1 MWRETALFAIFT
13 DTLDLHPMKIIHTAD
28 WHIGHELYGY
38 DREEEFDCFFTQL
51 ANLMEKEQP
60 DALLVSGDVYDSY
73 MPSNAAVKQ
82 LNTALLSLHEASPET
97 EIILTAGN
105 HDSGLRLEAAAPPW
119 LSHRIHLIGTI
130 DPTLKRNRIEIEG
143 KGVVMAIPFCYPA
156 NFPHQES
163 DKVEERQK
171 SFFRRVSGRLSKE
184 SLPTVLM
191 AHLYLSHVQLNGTC
205 QPRGIV
211 GGSEAM
217 PLSDIG
223 TGYDYLAL
231 GHIHRRQRV
240 GERAHY
246 SGSPLPISFDEP
258 AEHGVLVVEPERGR
272 APRVDFRH
280 MKTRRPLLTLPE
292 EAVSYCDAIDLL
304 RTMDADVQAYIRLHV
319 KVNGDAPLPFDY
331 LEQATKALEGKSARY
346 CTVKVESPESVAA
359 ERVEQRMVSPD
370 ELNTHYTP
378 QRIVEMYLEDQPD
391 LSEEGRQELL
401 DLFGTIDEVCS
412 QAGITI

>member
-1 MWRETALFAIFT
+1 
-13 DTLDLHPMKIIHTAD
+13 MKIIHTAD
-28 WHIGHELYGY
+28 WHVGHELYGY
-38 DREEEFDCFFTQL
+38 DREADFEDFFAKL
-51 ANLMEKEQP
+51 VRLMREEQP

-73 MPSNAAVKQ
+73 MPSNAAVRQ
-82 LNTALLSLHEASPET
+82 LNTALLRLHEASPET

-130 DPTLKRNRIEIEG
+130 DPSLERNRIVIEG

-156 NFPHQES
+156 NFPHRES
-163 DKVEERQK
+163 DPVKGRQER
-171 SFFRRVSGRLSKE
+171 FFRQVSEQLIRE

-191 AHLYLSHVQLNGTC
+191 AHLYLSDARLNGTR
-205 QPRGIV
+205 QPRDIV

-217 PLSDIG
+217 PLSDVG

-240 GERAHY
+240 GDRAHY

-258 AEHGVLVVEPERGR
+258 AEHGVLVVELAKRKV
-272 APRVDFRH
+272 PRVDFRQ
-280 MKTRRPLLTLPE
+280 MKTLRPLLTLPE
-292 EAVSYCDAIDLL
+292 KAITYSDAIEIL
-304 RTMDADVQAYIRLHV
+304 RTIDADEQAYIRLHV
-319 KVNGDAPLPFDY
+319 QGDKPLPFDY

-346 CTVKVESPESVAA
+346 STVKVEYPESVVA

-370 ELNTHYTP
+370 ELNTYSP

-391 LSEEGRQELL
+391 LSEEGRKEFL
-401 DLFGTIDEVCS
+401 DLFSTIDEVCS
-412 QAGITI
+412 QEGITI

>member
-1 MWRETALFAIFT
+1 
-13 DTLDLHPMKIIHTAD
+13 MKIIHTAD
-28 WHIGHELYGY
+28 WHVGHELYGY
-38 DREEEFDCFFTQL
+38 DREEEFDCFFSQL
-51 ANLMEKEQP
+51 SDLMREEQP
-60 DALLVSGDVYDSY
+60 DALLVSGDVFDSY
-73 MPSNAAVKQ
+73 MPSNAAAKQ

-130 DPTLKRNRIEIEG
+130 DPTLERNRIEIEG

-156 NFPHQES
+156 NFPHREG
-163 DKVEERQK
+163 DRVEERQK
-171 SFFRRVSGRLSKE
+171 SFFQSVSEQLSRE

-191 AHLYLSHVQLNGTC
+191 AHLYLSGVQLNGTR
-205 QPRGIV
+205 QPRDIV

-217 PLSDIG
+217 VLSDVGI
-223 TGYDYLAL
+223 GYDYLAL

-240 GERAHY
+240 GDRAYY

-258 AEHGVLVVEPERGR
+258 AEYGVLVVELDKGK
-272 APRVDFRH
+272 ASRVDFRAL
-280 MKTRRPLLTLPE
+280 TTARPLLTLPE
-292 EAVSYCDAIDLL
+292 EAVSYSDAIDLL

-319 KVNGDAPLPFDY
+319 LGEPDKPLPFDY

-346 CTVKVESPESVAA
+346 CTVKVEYPESVAA
-359 ERVEQRMVSPD
+359 EREEQRMVSPD
-370 ELNTHYTP
+370 ELNTYSP

-391 LSEEGRQELL
+391 LSEEGRKELL

>member
-1 MWRETALFAIFT
+1 
-13 DTLDLHPMKIIHTAD
+13 MKIIHTAD
-28 WHIGHELYGY
+28 WHVGHELYGY
-38 DREEEFDCFFTQL
+38 DREEEFDYFFSQL
-51 ANLMEKEQP
+51 SHLMREEQP

-73 MPSNAAVKQ
+73 MPSNAAVRQ
-82 LNTALLSLHEASPET
+82 LNTALLRLHEASPET

-130 DPTLKRNRIEIEG
+130 DPNLERNRIEIEG

-156 NFPHQES
+156 NFPHPEG
-163 DKVEERQK
+163 DRVEERQK
-171 SFFRRVSGRLSKE
+171 SFFRRVSEQLSRE

-191 AHLYLSHVQLNGTC
+191 AHLYLSGVQLNGNR
-205 QPRGIV
+205 QSRDVV

-217 PLSDIG
+217 PLFDMG

-231 GHIHRRQRV
+231 GHIHRRQQLSDQ
-240 GERAHY
+240 ALY

-258 AEHGVLVVEPERGR
+258 AEHGVLVVELDRGI
-272 APRVDFRH
+272 APRVDFRALA
-280 MKTRRPLLTLPE
+280 TARPLLTMPE
-292 EAVSYCDAIDLL
+292 KAVTYSEAIRELSKIDSE
-304 RTMDADVQAYIRLHV
+304 TDAYIRLHV
-319 KVNGDAPLPFDY
+319 QVEPDKPLPFDY

-346 CTVKVESPESVAA
+346 CTVKVESPESVSA

-370 ELNTHYTP
+370 ELNTYSP
-378 QRIVEMYLEDQPD
+378 QRIVEMYLEEHTE

-412 QAGITI
+412 QEGITI

>member
-1 MWRETALFAIFT
+1 
-13 DTLDLHPMKIIHTAD
+13 MKIIHTAD

-51 ANLMEKEQP
+51 ADLMEKEKP

-73 MPSNAAVKQ
+73 MPSNAAVRQ

-171 SFFRRVSGRLSKE
+171 SFFQRVSEQLSKE

-191 AHLYLSHVQLNGTC
+191 AHLYLSGARLNGSR
-205 QPRGIV
+205 QPRDIV

-231 GHIHRRQRV
+231 GHIHRRQQLSNQ
-240 GERAHY
+240 AHY

-258 AEHGVLVVEPERGR
+258 AEHGVLVVELHKGK
-272 APRVDFRH
+272 APRVDFRAL
-280 MKTRRPLLTLPE
+280 TTARPLLTLTE
-292 EAVSYCDAIDLL
+292 QAVSYSDAIDLL
-304 RTMDADVQAYIRLHV
+304 RTMDADEQAYIRLHV
-319 KVNGDAPLPFDY
+319 LGEPDKPLPFDY

-346 CTVKVESPESVAA
+346 CTVMMEYPESVAA

-370 ELNTHYTP
+370 ELNTYSP

-401 DLFGTIDEVCS
+401 DLFGTIDEVCE
-412 QAGITI
+412 QEGIAI

>member
-1 MWRETALFAIFT
+1 
-13 DTLDLHPMKIIHTAD
+13 MKIIHTAD

-51 ANLMEKEQP
+51 ADLMEKEKP

-73 MPSNAAVKQ
+73 MPSNAAVRQ

-171 SFFRRVSGRLSKE
+171 SFFRRVSERLSKE

-191 AHLYLSHVQLNGTC
+191 AHLYLFGVQLNGTR
-205 QPRGIV
+205 QPCDIV

-217 PLSDIG
+217 QLSDIG

-240 GERAHY
+240 GDRALY

-258 AEHGVLVVEPERGR
+258 EEHGVLVVELHKGK
-272 APRVDFRH
+272 APRVDFRQ
-280 MKTRRPLLTLPE
+280 MKTLRPLLTLPE
-292 EAVSYCDAIDLL
+292 QAVSYSDAIDLL
-304 RTMDADVQAYIRLHV
+304 RTMDADEQAYIRLHV
-319 KVNGDAPLPFDY
+319 LGDKPLPFDY

-346 CTVKVESPESVAA
+346 CTIKVESPESLAA

-370 ELNTHYTP
+370 ELNTYSP
-378 QRIVEMYLEDQPD
+378 QRIVEMYLKDQPD
-391 LSEEGRQELL
+391 LSEEGRKELL

-412 QAGITI
+412 QEGITI

>member
-1 MWRETALFAIFT
+1 
-13 DTLDLHPMKIIHTAD
+13 MKIIHTAD

-38 DREEEFDCFFTQL
+38 DREEEFGYFFTQL
-51 ANLMEKEQP
+51 ADLMAEEQP

-130 DPTLKRNRIEIEG
+130 DPTLERNRIEIEG
-143 KGVVMAIPFCYPA
+143 NGVVMAIPFCYPA

-171 SFFRRVSGRLSKE
+171 SFFRRVSEQLSRE

-191 AHLYLSHVQLNGTC
+191 AHLYLSGARLNGTR
-205 QPRGIV
+205 QPRDIV

-240 GERAHY
+240 GDRALY

-258 AEHGVLVVEPERGR
+258 AEHGVLLVELHKGK
-272 APRVDFRH
+272 APRVDFRAL
-280 MKTRRPLLTLPE
+280 TTARPLLTLPE
-292 EAVSYCDAIDLL
+292 QAVSYSDAIEIL
-304 RTMDADVQAYIRLHV
+304 RTMDADEQAYIRLHV
-319 KVNGDAPLPFDY
+319 LGEPDKPLPFDY

-346 CTVKVESPESVAA
+346 CTVMMEYPESVAA

-370 ELNTHYTP
+370 ELNTYSP

-401 DLFGTIDEVCS
+401 DLFGTIDEVCE
-412 QAGITI
+412 QEGIAI

>member
-1 MWRETALFAIFT
+1 
-13 DTLDLHPMKIIHTAD
+13 MKIIHTAD

-38 DREEEFDCFFTQL
+38 DREEEFDYFFTQL
-51 ANLMEKEQP
+51 ADLMAEEQP

-130 DPTLKRNRIEIEG
+130 DPTLERNRIEIEG

-163 DKVEERQK
+163 DKVEGRQER
-171 SFFRRVSGRLSKE
+171 FFQRVSEQLSKE

-191 AHLYLSHVQLNGTC
+191 AHLYLSRVQLNGTR
-205 QPRGIV
+205 QPRDIV

-240 GERAHY
+240 GDRALY

-258 AEHGVLVVEPERGR
+258 AEHGVLVVELHKGK
-272 APRVDFRH
+272 APRVDFRAL
-280 MKTRRPLLTLPE
+280 TTARPLLTLPE
-292 EAVSYCDAIDLL
+292 QAVSYSDAIDLL
-304 RTMDADVQAYIRLHV
+304 RTMDADEQAYIRLHV
-319 KVNGDAPLPFDY
+319 LGEPDKPLPFDY

-346 CTVKVESPESVAA
+346 CTVMMEYPESVAA

-370 ELNTHYTP
+370 ELNTYSP

-412 QAGITI
+412 QEEISI

>member
-1 MWRETALFAIFT
+1 
-13 DTLDLHPMKIIHTAD
+13 MKIIHTAD
-28 WHIGHELYGY
+28 WHVGHELYGY
-38 DREEEFDCFFTQL
+38 DREEEFDYFFTQL
-51 ANLMEKEQP
+51 ADLMREEQP

-130 DPTLKRNRIEIEG
+130 DPTLERNRIEIEG

-171 SFFRRVSGRLSKE
+171 SFFRRVSEQLSRE

-191 AHLYLSHVQLNGTC
+191 AHLYLFGVQLNGTR
-205 QPRGIV
+205 QPRDIV

-240 GERAHY
+240 GDRALY

-258 AEHGVLVVEPERGR
+258 AEHGVLVGELHKGK
-272 APRVDFRH
+272 APRVDFRAL
-280 MKTRRPLLTLPE
+280 TTARPLLTLPE
-292 EAVSYCDAIDLL
+292 EAVSYSDAIDLL
-304 RTMDADVQAYIRLHV
+304 RTMDADEQAYIRLHV
-319 KVNGDAPLPFDY
+319 LGDPDKPLPFDY

-346 CTVKVESPESVAA
+346 CTVKVEYSESVAA
-359 ERVEQRMVSPD
+359 EREEQRMVSPD
-370 ELNTHYTP
+370 ELNTYSP

-401 DLFGTIDEVCS
+401 DLFGTIDEICS
-412 QAGITI
+412 QEEISI

>member
-1 MWRETALFAIFT
+1 
-13 DTLDLHPMKIIHTAD
+13 MKIIHTAD
-28 WHIGHELYGY
+28 WHVGHELYGY
-38 DREEEFDCFFTQL
+38 NREEEFDYFFEEL
-51 ANLMEKEQP
+51 VRLMAEEQP

-82 LNTALLSLHEASPET
+82 LNTALLSLHEASPEM

-130 DPTLKRNRIEIEG
+130 DPTLERNRIEIEG

-171 SFFRRVSGRLSKE
+171 SFFRRVSEQLSRE

-191 AHLYLSHVQLNGTC
+191 AHLYLSHMQLNGTR
-205 QPRGIV
+205 QPRDIV

-331 LEQATKALEGKSARY
+331 LEQATKALEGKSVRY
-346 CTVKVESPESVAA
+346 CTIKVESPESVAA
-359 ERVEQRMVSPD
+359 ERAKQRMVSPD

>member
-1 MWRETALFAIFT
+1 
-13 DTLDLHPMKIIHTAD
+13 MKIIHTAD

-51 ANLMEKEQP
+51 ADLMEKEKP

-73 MPSNAAVKQ
+73 MPSNAAVRQ

-171 SFFRRVSGRLSKE
+171 SFFRRVSERLSKE

-191 AHLYLSHVQLNGTC
+191 AHLYLSHVQLNGTR
-205 QPRGIV
+205 QPRDIV

-246 SGSPLPISFDEP
+246 SGSPMPISFDEP
-258 AEHGVLVVEPERGR
+258 AEHGVLVVELHKGK
-272 APRVDFRH
+272 APRVDFRAL
-280 MKTRRPLLTLPE
+280 TTARPLLTLPE

>member
-1 MWRETALFAIFT
+1 
-13 DTLDLHPMKIIHTAD
+13 MKIIHTAD
-28 WHIGHELYGY
+28 WHVGHELYGY
-38 DREEEFDCFFTQL
+38 DREEEFDYFFTQL
-51 ANLMEKEQP
+51 ADLMEKEKP

-73 MPSNAAVKQ
+73 MPSNAAVRQ

-171 SFFRRVSGRLSKE
+171 SFFQRVSEQLSKE

-191 AHLYLSHVQLNGTC
+191 AHLYLSGARLNGSR
-205 QPRGIV
+205 QPRDIV

-231 GHIHRRQRV
+231 GHIHRRQQLSNQ
-240 GERAHY
+240 AHY

-258 AEHGVLVVEPERGR
+258 AEHGVLVVELHKGK
-272 APRVDFRH
+272 APRVDFRAL
-280 MKTRRPLLTLPE
+280 TTARPLLTLPE
-292 EAVSYCDAIDLL
+292 QAVSYSDAIDLL
-304 RTMDADVQAYIRLHV
+304 RTMDADEQAYIRLHV
-319 KVNGDAPLPFDY
+319 LGEPDKPLPFDY

-346 CTVKVESPESVAA
+346 CTVMMEYPESVAA

-370 ELNTHYTP
+370 ELNTYSP

-401 DLFGTIDEVCS
+401 DLFGTIDEVCE
-412 QAGITI
+412 QEGIAI

>member
-1 MWRETALFAIFT
+1 
-13 DTLDLHPMKIIHTAD
+13 MKIIHTAD

-51 ANLMEKEQP
+51 ADLMEKEKP

-73 MPSNAAVKQ
+73 MPSNAAVRQ
-82 LNTALLSLHEASPET
+82 LNTALLSLHEASPEP

-171 SFFRRVSGRLSKE
+171 SFFQRVSEQLSKE

-191 AHLYLSHVQLNGTC
+191 AHLYLSGARLNGSR
-205 QPRGIV
+205 QPRDIV

-231 GHIHRRQRV
+231 GHIHRRQQLSNQ
-240 GERAHY
+240 AHY

-258 AEHGVLVVEPERGR
+258 AEHGVLVVELHKGK
-272 APRVDFRH
+272 APRVDFRAL
-280 MKTRRPLLTLPE
+280 TTARPLLTLPE
-292 EAVSYCDAIDLL
+292 QAVSYSDAIDLL
-304 RTMDADVQAYIRLHV
+304 RTMDAEEQAYIRLHV
-319 KVNGDAPLPFDY
+319 LGEPDKPLPFDY

-346 CTVKVESPESVAA
+346 CTVMMEYPESVAA

-370 ELNTHYTP
+370 ELNTYSP

-401 DLFGTIDEVCS
+401 DLFGTIDEVCE
-412 QAGITI
+412 QEGIAI

>member
-1 MWRETALFAIFT
+1 MVGGETALFAIFT
-13 DTLDLHPMKIIHTAD
+13 DNLDLHPMKIIHTAD
-28 WHIGHELYGY
+28 WHVGHELYGY
-38 DREEEFDCFFTQL
+38 DREADFEDFFAKL
-51 ANLMEKEQP
+51 VRLMREEQP

-73 MPSNAAVKQ
+73 MPSNAAVRQ

-130 DPTLKRNRIEIEG
+130 DPNLERNRIKIEG

-156 NFPHQES
+156 NFPHPES
-163 DKVEERQK
+163 DPVEGRQGR
-171 SFFRRVSGRLSKE
+171 FFQSVSEQLSRE

-191 AHLYLSHVQLNGTC
+191 AHLYLSGVQLNGNR
-205 QPRGIV
+205 QPRDVV

-217 PLSDIG
+217 PLFDMG

-231 GHIHRRQRV
+231 GHIHRRQQLSDQ
-240 GERAHY
+240 AHY

-258 AEHGVLVVEPERGR
+258 AEHGVLVVELTKGK
-272 APRVDFRH
+272 APRVDFRQ
-280 MKTRRPLLTLPE
+280 MKTLRPLLTLPE
-292 EAVSYCDAIDLL
+292 KADTFSEAIRELSKIDSE
-304 RTMDADVQAYIRLHV
+304 TDAYIRLHV
-319 KVNGDAPLPFDY
+319 QVESDKPLPFDY

-370 ELNTHYTP
+370 ELNTYSP
-378 QRIVEMYLEDQPD
+378 QRIVEMYLEEHPE
-391 LSEEGRQELL
+391 LSEEERQELL

-412 QAGITI
+412 QEGITI

>member
-1 MWRETALFAIFT
+1 
-13 DTLDLHPMKIIHTAD
+13 MKIIHTAD

-38 DREEEFDCFFTQL
+38 DREADFEDFFARL
-51 ANLMEKEQP
+51 VRLMAEEQP

-73 MPSNAAVKQ
+73 MPSNAAVRQ

-119 LSHRIHLIGTI
+119 LSHRIHLIGTV
-130 DPTLKRNRIEIEG
+130 DPTLERNRIEIEG

-171 SFFRRVSGRLSKE
+171 SFFRRVSERLSKE

-191 AHLYLSHVQLNGTC
+191 AHLYLSGVQLNGSR
-205 QPRGIV
+205 QPRDIV

-231 GHIHRRQRV
+231 GHIHRRQRLSKQ
-240 GERAHY
+240 AHY

-258 AEHGVLVVEPERGR
+258 AEHGVLVVELHKGK
-272 APRVDFRH
+272 APRVDFRAL
-280 MKTRRPLLTLPE
+280 TTARPLLTLPE
-292 EAVSYCDAIDLL
+292 QAVSYSDAIDLL
-304 RTMDADVQAYIRLHV
+304 RTMDADEQAYIRLHV
-319 KVNGDAPLPFDY
+319 LGDKPLPFDY

-346 CTVKVESPESVAA
+346 CTIKVESPESLAA

-370 ELNTHYTP
+370 ELNTYSP
-378 QRIVEMYLEDQPD
+378 QRIVEMYLEEQTG
-391 LSEEGRQELL
+391 LSEEGRKELL

>member
-1 MWRETALFAIFT
+1 
-13 DTLDLHPMKIIHTAD
+13 MKIIHTAD

-38 DREEEFDCFFTQL
+38 DREEEFDYFFTQL
-51 ANLMEKEQP
+51 ADLMAEEQP

-73 MPSNAAVKQ
+73 MPSNAAVRQ

-119 LSHRIHLIGTI
+119 LSHRIHLIGTV
-130 DPTLKRNRIEIEG
+130 DPTLERNRIEIEG

-171 SFFRRVSGRLSKE
+171 SFFRRVSERLSKE

-191 AHLYLSHVQLNGTC
+191 AHLYLSGVQLNGSR
-205 QPRGIV
+205 QPRDIV

-231 GHIHRRQRV
+231 GHIHRRQRLSKQ
-240 GERAHY
+240 AHY

-258 AEHGVLVVEPERGR
+258 AEHGVLVVELHKGK
-272 APRVDFRH
+272 APRVDFRAL
-280 MKTRRPLLTLPE
+280 TTARPLLTLPE
-292 EAVSYCDAIDLL
+292 QAVSYSDAIDLL
-304 RTMDADVQAYIRLHV
+304 RTMDADEQAYIRLHV
-319 KVNGDAPLPFDY
+319 LGDKPLPFDY

-346 CTVKVESPESVAA
+346 CTIKVESPESLAA

-370 ELNTHYTP
+370 ELNTYSP

-391 LSEEGRQELL
+391 LSEEGRKELL

>member
-1 MWRETALFAIFT
+1 
-13 DTLDLHPMKIIHTAD
+13 MKIIHTAD

-38 DREEEFDCFFTQL
+38 GREADFEDFFSQL
-51 ANLMEKEQP
+51 SDLMREEQP

-73 MPSNAAVKQ
+73 MPSNAAVRQ

-119 LSHRIHLIGTI
+119 LSHRIHLIGTV
-130 DPTLKRNRIEIEG
+130 DPTLERNRIEIEG

-171 SFFRRVSGRLSKE
+171 SFFRRVSERLSKE

-191 AHLYLSHVQLNGTC
+191 AHLYLSGVQLNGSR
-205 QPRGIV
+205 QPRDIV

-231 GHIHRRQRV
+231 GHIHRRQRLSKQ
-240 GERAHY
+240 AHY

-258 AEHGVLVVEPERGR
+258 AEHGVLVVELHKGK
-272 APRVDFRH
+272 APRVDFRAL
-280 MKTRRPLLTLPE
+280 TTARPLLTLPE
-292 EAVSYCDAIDLL
+292 QAVSYSDAIDLL
-304 RTMDADVQAYIRLHV
+304 RTMDADEQAYIRLHV
-319 KVNGDAPLPFDY
+319 LGDKPLPFDY

-346 CTVKVESPESVAA
+346 CTIKVESPESLAA

-370 ELNTHYTP
+370 ELNTYSP
-378 QRIVEMYLEDQPD
+378 QRIVEMYLEEHTD

-412 QAGITI
+412 QEGITI

>member
-1 MWRETALFAIFT
+1 
-13 DTLDLHPMKIIHTAD
+13 MKIIHTAD

-38 DREEEFDCFFTQL
+38 DREEEFDFFFTQL
-51 ANLMEKEQP
+51 ADLMAEEQP

-73 MPSNAAVKQ
+73 MPSNAAVRQ

-119 LSHRIHLIGTI
+119 LSHKIHLIGTI
-130 DPTLKRNRIEIEG
+130 DPTLERNRIEIEG

-171 SFFRRVSGRLSKE
+171 SFFQRVSERLSRE

-191 AHLYLSHVQLNGTC
+191 AHLYLSGVQLNGTR
-205 QPRGIV
+205 QPRDIV

-217 PLSDIG
+217 ALSDVGI
-223 TGYDYLAL
+223 GYDYLAL

-240 GERAHY
+240 GDRAYY

-258 AEHGVLVVEPERGR
+258 AEHGVLVVELDRGKT
-272 APRVDFRH
+272 PRVDFRALA
-280 MKTRRPLLTLPE
+280 TARPLLTMPE
-292 EAVSYCDAIDLL
+292 KAVTYSEAIEIL
-304 RTMDADVQAYIRLHV
+304 RAMDADEQAYIRLHV
-319 KVNGDAPLPFDY
+319 LGEPDKPLPFDY

-346 CTVKVESPESVAA
+346 CTIKMEYPESLAA

-370 ELNTHYTP
+370 ELNTYSP

>member
-1 MWRETALFAIFT
+1 
-13 DTLDLHPMKIIHTAD
+13 MKIIHTAD

-38 DREEEFDCFFTQL
+38 GREADFEDFFSQL
-51 ANLMEKEQP
+51 SDLMREEQP

-73 MPSNAAVKQ
+73 MPSNAAVRQ

-130 DPTLKRNRIEIEG
+130 DPTLERNRIEIEG
-143 KGVVMAIPFCYPA
+143 NGVVMAIPFCYPA
-156 NFPHQES
+156 NFPHKES
-163 DKVEERQK
+163 DQVKGRQE
-171 SFFRRVSGRLSKE
+171 SFFRRVSEQLDHE
-184 SLPTVLM
+184 NLPTVLM
-191 AHLYLSHVQLNGTC
+191 AHLYLSDARLNGTS
-205 QPRGIV
+205 QRRDVV

-217 PLSDIG
+217 PLSGMG

-240 GERAHY
+240 GDRALY

-258 AEHGVLVVEPERGR
+258 VEHGVLVEELHKGK
-272 APRVDFRH
+272 APRVDFRQ
-280 MKTRRPLLTLPE
+280 MKTHRPLLTLPE
-292 EAVSYCDAIDLL
+292 EAVSYSDAIDLL
-304 RTMDADVQAYIRLHV
+304 RTMDADEQAYIRLHV
-319 KVNGDAPLPFDY
+319 LGEPDKPLPFDY

-346 CTVKVESPESVAA
+346 CTIMMEYPESVAA

-370 ELNTHYTP
+370 ELNTYSP
-378 QRIVEMYLEDQPD
+378 QRIVEMYLEEHTD

>member
-1 MWRETALFAIFT
+1 
-13 DTLDLHPMKIIHTAD
+13 MKIIHTAD

-38 DREEEFDCFFTQL
+38 DREEEFDYFFTQL
-51 ANLMEKEQP
+51 ADLMEKDQP

-130 DPTLKRNRIEIEG
+130 DPTLERNRIEIEG

-156 NFPHQES
+156 NFPHREG
-163 DKVEERQK
+163 DRVEERQK
-171 SFFRRVSGRLSKE
+171 SFFQRVSEQLSKE

-191 AHLYLSHVQLNGTC
+191 AHLYLSGARLNGSR
-205 QPRGIV
+205 QPRDIV

-231 GHIHRRQRV
+231 GHIHRRQQLSNQ
-240 GERAHY
+240 AHY

-258 AEHGVLVVEPERGR
+258 AEHGVLVVELHKGK
-272 APRVDFRH
+272 APRVDFRAL
-280 MKTRRPLLTLPE
+280 TTARPLLTLPE
-292 EAVSYCDAIDLL
+292 QAVSYSDAIDLL
-304 RTMDADVQAYIRLHV
+304 RTMDAEEQAYIRLHV
-319 KVNGDAPLPFDY
+319 LGEPDKPLPFDY

-346 CTVKVESPESVAA
+346 CTVMMEYPESVAA

-370 ELNTHYTP
+370 ELNTYSP

-401 DLFGTIDEVCS
+401 DLFGTIDEVCE
-412 QAGITI
+412 QEGIAI

>member
-1 MWRETALFAIFT
+1 
-13 DTLDLHPMKIIHTAD
+13 MKIIHTAD

-38 DREEEFDCFFTQL
+38 DREEEFGYFFTQL
-51 ANLMEKEQP
+51 ADLMAEEQP

-82 LNTALLSLHEASPET
+82 LNTALLSLHKASPET

-130 DPTLKRNRIEIEG
+130 DPTLERNRIEIEG

-171 SFFRRVSGRLSKE
+171 SFFQRVSEQLSKE

-191 AHLYLSHVQLNGTC
+191 AHLYLSDARLNGNR
-205 QPRGIV
+205 QSRDIV

-217 PLSDIG
+217 PLSDVG

-231 GHIHRRQRV
+231 GHIHRRQQLSNQ
-240 GERAHY
+240 AHY

-258 AEHGVLVVEPERGR
+258 AEHGVLVVELDRGKT
-272 APRVDFRH
+272 PRVDFRALA
-280 MKTRRPLLTLPE
+280 TARPLLTLPE
-292 EAVSYCDAIDLL
+292 QAVSYSDAIDLL
-304 RTMDADVQAYIRLHV
+304 RTMDADEQAYIRLHV
-319 KVNGDAPLPFDY
+319 LGEPDKPLPFDY

-346 CTVKVESPESVAA
+346 CTVMMEYPESVAA

-370 ELNTHYTP
+370 ELNTYSP
-378 QRIVEMYLEDQPD
+378 QRIVEMYLEEHTD

>member
-1 MWRETALFAIFT
+1 
-13 DTLDLHPMKIIHTAD
+13 MKIIHTAD
-28 WHIGHELYGY
+28 WHVGHELYGY
-38 DREEEFDCFFTQL
+38 DREEEFDYFFSQL
-51 ANLMEKEQP
+51 ADLMKEEQP

-130 DPTLKRNRIEIEG
+130 DPTLERNRIEIEG

-171 SFFRRVSGRLSKE
+171 SFFQRVSEQLSRE

-191 AHLYLSHVQLNGTC
+191 AHLYLSGVQLNGTR
-205 QPRGIV
+205 QPRDIV

-217 PLSDIG
+217 PLSGMG

-231 GHIHRRQRV
+231 GHIHRRQQLSDQ
-240 GERAHY
+240 AHY

-258 AEHGVLVVEPERGR
+258 AEHGVLVVEPDKGK
-272 APRVDFRH
+272 APRVDFRQ
-280 MKTRRPLLTLPE
+280 MKTLRPLLTLPE
-292 EAVSYCDAIDLL
+292 NAVTYGEAIDRL
-304 RTMDADVQAYIRLHV
+304 RTMDADEQAYIRLHV
-319 KVNGDAPLPFDY
+319 KGDEPLPFDY
-331 LEQATKALEGKSARY
+331 LEQATKALDGKSARY
-346 CTVKVESPESVAA
+346 CTVKVEYPESVAA
-359 ERVEQRMVSPD
+359 ERVAQRMVSPD
-370 ELNTHYTP
+370 ELNTYSP
-378 QRIVEMYLEDQPD
+378 QRIVEMYLEDHTD
-391 LSEEGRQELL
+391 LSEEGRKELL
-401 DLFGTIDEVCS
+401 DLFGTIDEVCK
-412 QAGITI
+412 QEGIAI

>member
-1 MWRETALFAIFT
+1 
-13 DTLDLHPMKIIHTAD
+13 MKIIHTAD
-28 WHIGHELYGY
+28 WHVGHELYGY
-38 DREEEFDCFFTQL
+38 DREEEFDYFFTQL
-51 ANLMEKEQP
+51 SQLMAEEQP

-130 DPTLKRNRIEIEG
+130 DPTLERNRIEIEG

-156 NFPHQES
+156 NFPHKES
-163 DKVEERQK
+163 DPVEGRQER
-171 SFFRRVSGRLSKE
+171 FFRRVSEQLSQE
-184 SLPTVLM
+184 GFPTVLM
-191 AHLYLSHVQLNGTC
+191 AHLYLSGARLNGTR
-205 QPRGIV
+205 QPRDIV

-231 GHIHRRQRV
+231 GHIHRRQRLSKQ
-240 GERAHY
+240 AHY

-258 AEHGVLVVEPERGR
+258 AEHGVLVVELDRGI
-272 APRVDFRH
+272 APRVDFRK
-280 MKTRRPLLTLPE
+280 MKTLRPLLTLPE
-292 EAVSYCDAIDLL
+292 KAVTYSEAIEIL
-304 RTMDADVQAYIRLHV
+304 RTMDADEQAYIRLHV
-319 KVNGDAPLPFDY
+319 LGEPDKPLPFDY
-331 LEQATKALEGKSARY
+331 LEQATKALEGKSTRY

-370 ELNTHYTP
+370 ELNTYSA
-378 QRIVEMYLEDQPD
+378 QRIVEMYLEEHTD
-391 LSEEGRQELL
+391 LSEEGRKELL

-412 QAGITI
+412 QAGIMI

>member
-1 MWRETALFAIFT
+1 
-13 DTLDLHPMKIIHTAD
+13 MKIIHTAD

-51 ANLMEKEQP
+51 ADLMEKEKP

-73 MPSNAAVKQ
+73 MPSNAAVRQ

-171 SFFRRVSGRLSKE
+171 SFFRRVSEQLSRE

-191 AHLYLSHVQLNGTC
+191 AHLYLFGVQLNGTR
-205 QPRGIV
+205 QPRDIV

-240 GERAHY
+240 GDRALY
-246 SGSPLPISFDEP
+246 SGSTLPISFDEP
-258 AEHGVLVVEPERGR
+258 EEHGVLVVELDRGK
-272 APRVDFRH
+272 APRVDFRQ

-292 EAVSYCDAIDLL
+292 EAVSYSDAIDLL
-304 RTMDADVQAYIRLHV
+304 RTIDADEQAYIRLHV
-319 KVNGDAPLPFDY
+319 LGEPDMPLPFDY
-331 LEQATKALEGKSARY
+331 LEQATKALEGKCARY
-346 CTVKVESPESVAA
+346 CTVMMEYPESVAA
-359 ERVEQRMVSPD
+359 ERVEQHMVSPV
-370 ELNTHYTP
+370 ELNTYSP

-401 DLFGTIDEVCS
+401 DLFGTIDEVCE
-412 QAGITI
+412 QEGIAI

>member
-1 MWRETALFAIFT
+1 
-13 DTLDLHPMKIIHTAD
+13 MKIIHTAD
-28 WHIGHELYGY
+28 WHVGHELYGY
-38 DREEEFDCFFTQL
+38 DREEEFDYFFSQL
-51 ANLMEKEQP
+51 ADLMREEQP

-130 DPTLKRNRIEIEG
+130 DPTLERNRIEIEG

-156 NFPHQES
+156 NFPHREG
-163 DKVEERQK
+163 DRVEDRQK
-171 SFFRRVSGRLSKE
+171 CFFQSVSEQLSRE

-191 AHLYLSHVQLNGTC
+191 AHLYLSGVQLNGTR
-205 QPRGIV
+205 QPRDIV

-217 PLSDIG
+217 ALSDVGI
-223 TGYDYLAL
+223 GYDYLAL

-240 GERAHY
+240 GDRAYY

-258 AEHGVLVVEPERGR
+258 AEHGVLVVELDKGK
-272 APRVDFRH
+272 APRVDFRALA
-280 MKTRRPLLTLPE
+280 TARPLLTMPE
-292 EAVSYCDAIDLL
+292 KAVTYSEAIDLL
-304 RTMDADVQAYIRLHV
+304 RTMDADEEAYIRLHV
-319 KVNGDAPLPFDY
+319 LGDAPLPFDY

-346 CTVKVESPESVAA
+346 CTVKVEYPESVAA
-359 ERVEQRMVSPD
+359 EREEQRMVSPD
-370 ELNTHYTP
+370 ELNTYSP
-378 QRIVEMYLEDQPD
+378 QRIVEMYLEDHTD
-391 LSEEGRQELL
+391 LSAEGRKELL
-401 DLFGTIDEVCS
+401 DLFGTIDEVCI
-412 QAGITI
+412 QEGISI

>member
-1 MWRETALFAIFT
+1 
-13 DTLDLHPMKIIHTAD
+13 MKIIHTAD
-28 WHIGHELYGY
+28 WHVGHELYGY
-38 DREEEFDCFFTQL
+38 DREEEFDYFFTQL
-51 ANLMEKEQP
+51 ADLMREEQP

-73 MPSNAAVKQ
+73 MPSNAAAKQ

-130 DPTLKRNRIEIEG
+130 DPTLERNRIEIEG

-156 NFPHQES
+156 NFHHQEG
-163 DKVEERQK
+163 DPVEGRQER
-171 SFFRRVSGRLSKE
+171 FFQRVSEQLSKE

-191 AHLYLSHVQLNGTC
+191 AHLYLSSVQLNGTR
-205 QPRGIV
+205 QPRDIV

-217 PLSDIG
+217 ALSDVGI
-223 TGYDYLAL
+223 GYDYLAL

-240 GERAHY
+240 GDRAYY

-258 AEHGVLVVEPERGR
+258 AEHGVLVVELDKGK
-272 APRVDFRH
+272 APRVDFRALA
-280 MKTRRPLLTLPE
+280 TARPLLTMPE
-292 EAVSYCDAIDLL
+292 KAVTYSEAIDLL
-304 RTMDADVQAYIRLHV
+304 RTMDADEEAYIRLHV
-319 KVNGDAPLPFDY
+319 LGDAPLPFDY
-331 LEQATKALEGKSARY
+331 LEQATKALEAKSARY
-346 CTVKVESPESVAA
+346 CTVKVEYPESMAA
-359 ERVEQRMVSPD
+359 EREEQRMVSPD
-370 ELNTHYTP
+370 ELNTYSP
-378 QRIVEMYLEDQPD
+378 QRIVEMYLEDHTD
-391 LSEEGRQELL
+391 LSAEGRKELL

>member
-1 MWRETALFAIFT
+1 
-13 DTLDLHPMKIIHTAD
+13 MKIIHTAD

-38 DREEEFDCFFTQL
+38 DREEEFGYFFTQL
-51 ANLMEKEQP
+51 ADLMAEEQP

-105 HDSGLRLEAAAPPW
+105 HDIGLRLEAAAPPW

-130 DPTLKRNRIEIEG
+130 DPTLERNRIEIEG

-171 SFFRRVSGRLSKE
+171 SFFQRVSEQLSKE

-191 AHLYLSHVQLNGTC
+191 AHLYLSDARLNGNR
-205 QPRGIV
+205 QSRDIV

-217 PLSDIG
+217 PLSDVG

-231 GHIHRRQRV
+231 GHIHRRQQLSNQ
-240 GERAHY
+240 AHY

-258 AEHGVLVVEPERGR
+258 AEHGVLVVELDRGKT
-272 APRVDFRH
+272 PRVDFRALA
-280 MKTRRPLLTLPE
+280 TARPLLTLPE
-292 EAVSYCDAIDLL
+292 QAVSYSDAIDLL
-304 RTMDADVQAYIRLHV
+304 RTMDADEQAYIRLHV
-319 KVNGDAPLPFDY
+319 LGEPDKPLPFDY

-346 CTVKVESPESVAA
+346 CTVMMEYPESVAA

-370 ELNTHYTP
+370 ELNTYSP
-378 QRIVEMYLEDQPD
+378 QRIVEMYLEEHTD

>member
-38 DREEEFDCFFTQL
+38 DREADFEDFFARL
-51 ANLMEKEQP
+51 VRLMAEEQP

-82 LNTALLSLHEASPET
+82 LNTTLLSLHEASPET

-130 DPTLKRNRIEIEG
+130 DPTLERNRIEIEG

-171 SFFRRVSGRLSKE
+171 SFFQRVSEQLSKE
-184 SLPTVLM
+184 SLPKVLM
-191 AHLYLSHVQLNGTC
+191 AHLYLSGARLNGTR
-205 QPRGIV
+205 QPRDIV

-231 GHIHRRQRV
+231 GHIHRRQQLSNQ
-240 GERAHY
+240 AHY

-258 AEHGVLVVEPERGR
+258 AEHGVLVVELHKGK
-272 APRVDFRH
+272 APRVDFRQ
-280 MKTRRPLLTLPE
+280 MKTLRPLLTLPE
-292 EAVSYCDAIDLL
+292 QAVSYSDAIDLL
-304 RTMDADVQAYIRLHV
+304 RTMDADEQAYIRLHV
-319 KVNGDAPLPFDY
+319 LGDKPLPFDY

-346 CTVKVESPESVAA
+346 CTIKVESPESLAA

-370 ELNTHYTP
+370 ELNTYSP
-378 QRIVEMYLEDQPD
+378 QRIVEMYLKDQPD
-391 LSEEGRQELL
+391 LSEEGRKELL

-412 QAGITI
+412 QEGITI

>member
-1 MWRETALFAIFT
+1 
-13 DTLDLHPMKIIHTAD
+13 MKIIHTAD

-38 DREEEFDCFFTQL
+38 DREEEFGYFFTQL
-51 ANLMEKEQP
+51 ADLMAEEQP

-82 LNTALLSLHEASPET
+82 LNTALLSLHKASPET

-130 DPTLKRNRIEIEG
+130 DPTLERNRIEIEG

-171 SFFRRVSGRLSKE
+171 SFFRRVSEQLSRE

-191 AHLYLSHVQLNGTC
+191 AHLYLSDARLNGTR
-205 QPRGIV
+205 QRRDVV

-217 PLSDIG
+217 QLSDIG

-240 GERAHY
+240 GDRALY

-258 AEHGVLVVEPERGR
+258 AEHGVLVVELHKGK
-272 APRVDFRH
+272 APRVDFRAL
-280 MKTRRPLLTLPE
+280 TTARPLLTLPE
-292 EAVSYCDAIDLL
+292 EAVSYSDAIDLL
-304 RTMDADVQAYIRLHV
+304 RTMDADEQAYIRLHV
-319 KVNGDAPLPFDY
+319 LGDPDKPLPFDY

-346 CTVKVESPESVAA
+346 CTIKVESPESLAA

-370 ELNTHYTP
+370 ELNTYSP

-391 LSEEGRQELL
+391 LSEEGRKELL

>member
-1 MWRETALFAIFT
+1 
-13 DTLDLHPMKIIHTAD
+13 MKIIHTAD

-38 DREEEFDCFFTQL
+38 DREEEFGYFFTQL
-51 ANLMEKEQP
+51 ADLMAEEQP

-130 DPTLKRNRIEIEG
+130 DPTLERNRIEIEG
-143 KGVVMAIPFCYPA
+143 NGVVMAIPFCYPA

-171 SFFRRVSGRLSKE
+171 SFFRRVSEQLSRE

-191 AHLYLSHVQLNGTC
+191 AHLYLFGVQLNGTR
-205 QPRGIV
+205 QPRDLV

-240 GERAHY
+240 GDRALY

-258 AEHGVLVVEPERGR
+258 AEHGVLVVELHKGK
-272 APRVDFRH
+272 APRVDFRAL
-280 MKTRRPLLTLPE
+280 TTARPLLTLPE
-292 EAVSYCDAIDLL
+292 EVVTYSEAIEIL
-304 RTMDADVQAYIRLHV
+304 RTMDADEQAYIRLHV
-319 KVNGDAPLPFDY
+319 LGEPDKPLPFDY

-346 CTVKVESPESVAA
+346 CTVKVEYSESVAA
-359 ERVEQRMVSPD
+359 EREEQRMVSPD
-370 ELNTHYTP
+370 ELNTYSP

-401 DLFGTIDEVCS
+401 DLFGTIDEICS
-412 QAGITI
+412 QEEISI

>member
-1 MWRETALFAIFT
+1 
-13 DTLDLHPMKIIHTAD
+13 MKIIHTAD

-51 ANLMEKEQP
+51 ADLMEKEKP

-73 MPSNAAVKQ
+73 MPSNAAVRQ

-171 SFFRRVSGRLSKE
+171 SFFQRVSEQLSKE

-191 AHLYLSHVQLNGTC
+191 AHLYLSGARLNGSR
-205 QPRGIV
+205 QPRDIV

-231 GHIHRRQRV
+231 GHIHRRQQLSNQ
-240 GERAHY
+240 AHY

-258 AEHGVLVVEPERGR
+258 AEHGVLVVELHKGK
-272 APRVDFRH
+272 APRVDFRAL
-280 MKTRRPLLTLPE
+280 TTARPLLTLPE
-292 EAVSYCDAIDLL
+292 QAVSYSDAIDLL
-304 RTMDADVQAYIRLHV
+304 RTMDADEQAYIRLYV
-319 KVNGDAPLPFDY
+319 QVNEDAPLPFDY

-346 CTVKVESPESVAA
+346 CTIKVESPESLAA

-370 ELNTHYTP
+370 ELNTYSP

-391 LSEEGRQELL
+391 LSEEGRKELL

-412 QAGITI
+412 QEGITI

>member
-1 MWRETALFAIFT
+1 
-13 DTLDLHPMKIIHTAD
+13 MKIIHTAD

-38 DREEEFDCFFTQL
+38 DREEEFDFFFTQL
-51 ANLMEKEQP
+51 ADLMAEEQP

-73 MPSNAAVKQ
+73 MPSNAAVRQ

-119 LSHRIHLIGTI
+119 LSHKIHLIGTI
-130 DPTLKRNRIEIEG
+130 DPTLERNRIEIEG

-171 SFFRRVSGRLSKE
+171 SFFQRVSERLSRE

-191 AHLYLSHVQLNGTC
+191 AHLYLSGARLNGSR
-205 QPRGIV
+205 QPRDIV

-223 TGYDYLAL
+223 TGYGYLAL

-240 GERAHY
+240 GDRALY

-258 AEHGVLVVEPERGR
+258 VEHGVLVVELDKGK
-272 APRVDFRH
+272 APRVDFRAL
-280 MKTRRPLLTLPE
+280 TTARPLLTLPE
-292 EAVSYCDAIDLL
+292 QAVSYSDAIDLL
-304 RTMDADVQAYIRLHV
+304 RTMDADEQAYIRLHV
-319 KVNGDAPLPFDY
+319 LGEPDKPLPFDY

-370 ELNTHYTP
+370 ELNTYSP

>member
-1 MWRETALFAIFT
+1 
-13 DTLDLHPMKIIHTAD
+13 MKIIHTAD

-51 ANLMEKEQP
+51 ADLMEKEKP

-73 MPSNAAVKQ
+73 MPSNAAVRQ

-156 NFPHQES
+156 NFPHLEG
-163 DKVEERQK
+163 DPVEDRQK
-171 SFFRRVSGRLSKE
+171 CFFQSVSEQLSRE

-191 AHLYLSHVQLNGTC
+191 AHLYLSDARLNGNR
-205 QPRGIV
+205 QSRDIV

-217 PLSDIG
+217 PLSDVG
-223 TGYDYLAL
+223 TGYGYLAL
-231 GHIHRRQRV
+231 GHIHRRQQLSNQ
-240 GERAHY
+240 AHY

-258 AEHGVLVVEPERGR
+258 AEHGVLVVELHKGK
-272 APRVDFRH
+272 APRVDFRQ
-280 MKTRRPLLTLPE
+280 MKTRPLLTLPE
-292 EAVSYCDAIDLL
+292 QAVSYSDAIDLL
-304 RTMDADVQAYIRLHV
+304 RTMDADEQAYIRLHV
-319 KVNGDAPLPFDY
+319 LGEPDKPLPFDY

-370 ELNTHYTP
+370 ELNTYSP

>member
-1 MWRETALFAIFT
+1 
-13 DTLDLHPMKIIHTAD
+13 MKIIHTAD

-38 DREEEFDCFFTQL
+38 DREEEFGYFFTQL
-51 ANLMEKEQP
+51 ADLMAEEQP

-130 DPTLKRNRIEIEG
+130 DPTLERNRIEIEG

-171 SFFRRVSGRLSKE
+171 SFFQRVSEQLSKE

-191 AHLYLSHVQLNGTC
+191 AHLYLSDARLNGNR
-205 QPRGIV
+205 QSRDIV

-217 PLSDIG
+217 PLSDVG

-231 GHIHRRQRV
+231 GHIHRRQQLSNQ
-240 GERAHY
+240 AHY

-258 AEHGVLVVEPERGR
+258 AEHGVLVVELDRGKT
-272 APRVDFRH
+272 PRVDFRALA
-280 MKTRRPLLTLPE
+280 TARPLLTLPE
-292 EAVSYCDAIDLL
+292 QAVSYSDAIDLL
-304 RTMDADVQAYIRLHV
+304 RTMDADEQAYIRLHV
-319 KVNGDAPLPFDY
+319 LGEPDKPLPFDY

-346 CTVKVESPESVAA
+346 CTVMMEYPESVAA

-370 ELNTHYTP
+370 ELNTYSP
-378 QRIVEMYLEDQPD
+378 QRIVEMYLEEHTD

>member
-1 MWRETALFAIFT
+1 MGGETALFAIFT
-13 DTLDLHPMKIIHTAD
+13 DTLELHPMKIIHTAD
-28 WHIGHELYGY
+28 WHVGHELYGY
-38 DREEEFDCFFTQL
+38 DREEEFDYFFTLLSQL
-51 ANLMEKEQP
+51 MAEVQP

-130 DPTLKRNRIEIEG
+130 DPTLERNRIEIAG

-156 NFPHQES
+156 NFPHKES
-163 DKVEERQK
+163 DPVEGRQER
-171 SFFRRVSGRLSKE
+171 FFQRVSELLSKE

-191 AHLYLSHVQLNGTC
+191 AHLYLSGVQLNGTR
-205 QPRGIV
+205 QPRDIV

-217 PLSDIG
+217 LLSDIG

-231 GHIHRRQRV
+231 GHIHRRQQLSNQ
-240 GERAHY
+240 AHY

-258 AEHGVLVVEPERGR
+258 AEHGVLVVELDRGI
-272 APRVDFRH
+272 APRVDFRQ
-280 MKTRRPLLTLPE
+280 MKTLRPLLTLPE
-292 EAVSYCDAIDLL
+292 EAVSYSDAIDLL
-304 RTMDADVQAYIRLHV
+304 RTIDADKQAYIRLHV

-370 ELNTHYTP
+370 ELNTYTA
-378 QRIVEMYLEDQPD
+378 QRIVEMYLEEHTD

-412 QAGITI
+412 QEGITI